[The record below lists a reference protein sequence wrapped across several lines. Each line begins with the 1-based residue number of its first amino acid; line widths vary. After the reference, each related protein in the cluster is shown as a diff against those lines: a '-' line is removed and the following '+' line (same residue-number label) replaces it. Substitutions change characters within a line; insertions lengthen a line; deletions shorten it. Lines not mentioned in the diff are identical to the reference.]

1 MINLFQKTH
10 KLNSSTF
17 LKNGLKSYC
26 TSSSNNNGNK
36 TIKLDFIEPNK
47 YREKINNFSSTSPK
61 PASTSGNSLNSADD
75 SVYSVLNTEDLILN
89 QIKISKSPFIKVAGA
104 DIDGVLRG
112 KYLDKDKF
120 ESAVKKGFGFCSV
133 IFGWDSGD
141 VCYDNVAFTGNH
153 TGYPDVNAK
162 LDVGT
167 YRTIPWEYDVPF
179 FLMDFVKPNGEPL
192 PICPRQVL
200 KRVVR
205 MCQDHQ
211 LEPLMGMEFEWY
223 NYREDNHT
231 IREKSYNNLT
241 PLTNGMFGYSLLRT
255 SQNSEFMNSLSELR
269 GFGVPLEGLHTETG
283 PGVYEAAIRFSSA
296 LEAGD
301 RAILFKQSAKEIASL
316 QGIIASFMAKPYQH
330 LPGCSGHMHQNFA
343 SPDGK
348 NLFHDPSAPNE
359 MSEMFKSFV
368 AGQLLL
374 LPEFLPFFAPNINS
388 YKRLVDGY
396 WAPTTPTWGIDNR
409 TVAIRV
415 LKQGKATRSEFR
427 VPGSDV
433 NPYISIAASFAAGL
447 YGVLNKLELKSPP
460 VSQNSYD
467 LYKQGL
473 VSRLPRSLSE
483 STELLAKSTIAKEL
497 LGAEFVDHFVET
509 RRWEYRQFNHQ
520 VHKWE
525 LERYFEII

>member
-1 MINLFQKTH
+1 MLNIIQKTS
-10 KLNSSTF
+10 KSYPSSF
-17 LKNGLKSYC
+17 KNGLRSFC
-26 TSSSNNNGNK
+26 SSNINNNNNNNNNGNNK
-36 TIKLDFIEPNK
+36 SIKLDFIEPNK
-47 YREKINNFSSTSPK
+47 YREKVNSYSTTPK
-61 PASTSGNSLNSADD
+61 SAGSKVDD
-75 SVYSVLNTEDLILN
+75 SIYTIVNTEDLILN
-89 QIKISKSPFIKVAGA
+89 QIKLSKSPFIKVAGA
-104 DIDGVLRG
+104 DVDGVLRG

-141 VCYDNVAFTGNH
+141 VCYDNVSFTGNH
-153 TGYPDVNAK
+153 TGYPDINAK
-162 LDVGT
+162 LDVST

-179 FLMDFVKPNGEPL
+179 FLMDFIKPNGEPL

-200 KRVVR
+200 KRVVK

-223 NYREDNHT
+223 NYREDNHS

-316 QGIIASFMAKPYQH
+316 QGIIASFMAKPFQH

-343 SPDGK
+343 SLDGSK
-348 NLFHDPSAPNE
+348 NLFHDPSAPDE
-359 MSEMFKSFV
+359 MSAMFKSFV

-374 LPEFLPFFAPNINS
+374 LPEFLPFYAPNINS

-447 YGVLNKLELKSPP
+447 YGVLNKLELKQPP
-460 VSQNSYD
+460 VTKNSYD

-473 VSRLPRSLSE
+473 VPRLPRSLSE
-483 STELLAKSTIAKEL
+483 STELLAKSKIAKEL
-497 LGAEFVDHFVET
+497 LGSDFVDHFVET